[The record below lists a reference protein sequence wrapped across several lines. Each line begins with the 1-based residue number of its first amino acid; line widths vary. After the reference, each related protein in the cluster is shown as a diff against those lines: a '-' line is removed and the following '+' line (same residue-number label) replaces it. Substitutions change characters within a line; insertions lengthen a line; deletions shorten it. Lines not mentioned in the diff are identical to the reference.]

1 MKQLPALFKHQLIR
15 YASAPNTYVSVAI
28 FLVLSTASGLYTGQ
42 WQEQSSSDLGA
53 FFQFHPWLY
62 LLLAPALALQVRSNE
77 QKPGRRDFMDTLPI
91 TVTERVLGTFL
102 AAWSVCAI
110 ALSLMFPVII
120 AANYLGTADNGV
132 IASQLLG
139 SWLLAG
145 SYLSVGFFMGAIT
158 HQRVVAFVLTFILL
172 MTTGGLFY
180 ILNALEHQAP
190 IWLIDSF
197 IALDPLSRFGAIDHG
212 KLTLRD
218 SLYFISMIIAFLSA
232 TTVTLNCKAG

>member
-1 MKQLPALFKHQLIR
+1 
-15 YASAPNTYVSVAI
+15 
-28 FLVLSTASGLYTGQ
+28 
-42 WQEQSSSDLGA
+42 
-53 FFQFHPWLY
+53 
-62 LLLAPALALQVRSNE
+62 
-77 QKPGRRDFMDTLPI
+77 
-91 TVTERVLGTFL
+91 
-102 AAWSVCAI
+102 
-110 ALSLMFPVII
+110 
-120 AANYLGTADNGV
+120 
-132 IASQLLG
+132 
-139 SWLLAG
+139 
-145 SYLSVGFFMGAIT
+145 MGAIT

-172 MTTGGLFY
+172 MSTGGLFY